1 MRAKHTTYALLA
13 GLSLFSVFNSP
24 FAAAF
29 AQGTAFTYQGRLT
42 ENGAPPSGAYD
53 LQFSLCK
60 NSDGGGLVA
69 GPVAQDFRA
78 AFGLGDSETAIS
90 TVDADGVAL
99 AAIQGLNQKVED
111 RSQKLEERNAALERE
126 VAELKAMVREL
137 AAKVDSGRP

>member
-99 AAIQGLNQKVED
+99 AAIQDLNQKVDSENAGL
-111 RSQKLEERNAALERE
+111 RSEN
-126 VAELKAMVREL
+126 AELKREL
-137 AAKVDSGRP
+137 SQIKQLLLQLSKKRTGP